1 MGGDILIY
9 GANGYTGRL
18 VVERALARGLRPV
31 LAGRNRQAVEALADE
46 TGLSSRVFDLKG
58 RVADELGG
66 VGTVLH
72 LAGPFSRTSVPMLDA
87 CLAARA
93 HYIDITGEIDV
104 FEALAARDAE
114 AKTAGI
120 AVLPGAGFDVVPSDC
135 LAAHLKRRLPGA
147 VSLDLVIGGLNDPSR
162 GTTRTMLEGMAAG
175 TRVREGGIIVE
186 LPEVPR
192 GTADFGHGLKPT
204 LGVSWGDVSTA
215 WHSTGIPDIRVFFE
229 ASPPLERA
237 LGIPRP
243 LRALIASAP
252 GRWLA
257 GRAIDRMPPGPDAD
271 ARGRGR
277 AVLVGHAADAEGNR
291 AVSQLETPEGYTLTA
306 LTAVEIARRVHG
318 GEVAAGFHTPSGAFG
333 PDFILGFSG
342 VKRRDLS

>member
-46 TGLSSRVFDLKG
+46 TGLTSRVFDLKG
-58 RVADELGG
+58 SVAGDLEG

-72 LAGPFSRTSVPMLDA
+72 LAGPFSRTSAPMLDA
-87 CLAARA
+87 CIAARA

-104 FEALAARDAE
+104 FEVLAARSGE
-114 AKTAGI
+114 AKAAGI
-120 AVLPGAGFDVVPSDC
+120 VVLPGAGFDVVPSDC
-135 LAAHLKRRLPGA
+135 LAAHLKRRLPA
-147 VSLDLVIGGLNDPSR
+147 ATSLDLVIGGLNEASR
-162 GTTRTMLEGMAAG
+162 GTTKTMLEGMAAG
-175 TRVREGGIIVE
+175 TRVREDGRIIE

-192 GTADFGHGLKPT
+192 GTADFGRGLKPT
-204 LGVSWGDVSTA
+204 VGVSWGDVSTA
-215 WHSTGIPDIRVFFE
+215 YHSTGIPDIRVFFE
-229 ASPPLERA
+229 SSPPLERA
-237 LGIPRP
+237 LGMPSL
-243 LRALIASAP
+243 LRTLIASAP

-257 GRAIDRMPPGPDAD
+257 GRAIDRLPPGPDAD
-271 ARGRGR
+271 ARAKGRSI
-277 AVLVGHAADAEGNR
+277 LVGHATDADGNR

-306 LTAVEIARRVHG
+306 LTAVEIARRIHG
-318 GEVAAGFHTPSGAFG
+318 GEVAPGFHTPSTAFG
-333 PDFILGFSG
+333 PDFVLGFSG